1 MRKFLITL
9 LLLSVFSVALAQVST
24 GKAALFSL
32 AVPGSGHLYLEDYNK
47 GGIYLGAELAIILS
61 YLRLNAEKE
70 WKIDS
75 YQYFAQNKAG
85 LNSESSDY
93 IYQKAQDYMSLED
106 YNNGVIQTARNYF
119 LIGLED
125 KDAYET
131 YLSNNL
137 LPEEN
142 SWHWDNARDWQKYK
156 DLRRE
161 KQDLEIYANFAI
173 AAAILN
179 RIVSTIDA
187 MVTSKHI
194 KDKLENLTIKPD
206 FEQKGMQVSYEINF

>member
-1 MRKFLITL
+1 MRKFLIITVL
-9 LLLSVFSVALAQVST
+9 ISVISLAFSQVST

-32 AVPGSGHLYLEDYNK
+32 AVPGSGHLYLKDYNK

-61 YLRLNAEKE
+61 YIRLHAEKN

-75 YQYFAQNKAG
+75 YKNFAETNAG
-85 LNSESSDY
+85 LNTDSSDFL
-93 IYQKAQDYMSLED
+93 YQKAQDYMSREE
-106 YNNGVIQTARNYF
+106 YNNGIIQTARNYF
-119 LIGLED
+119 LIALED

-131 YLSNNL
+131 YLNNNL
-137 LPEEN
+137 LDGN
-142 SWHWDNARDWQKYK
+142 SDWSWDNQKNWQKYK
-156 DLRRE
+156 ELRRE

-179 RIVSTIDA
+179 RLVSTIDA

-194 KDKLENLTIKPD
+194 KDKLENLSIKPD

>member
-1 MRKFLITL
+1 
-9 LLLSVFSVALAQVST
+9 LAQVST

-32 AVPGSGHLYLEDYNK
+32 AVPGSGHLYLKDYNK

-61 YLRLNAEKE
+61 YLRLDAEKN
-70 WKIDS
+70 WKINT
-75 YQYFAQNKAG
+75 YQQFAQNNAG
-85 LNSESSDY
+85 LNSDSPDF

-106 YNNGVIQTARNYF
+106 YNNDVIQTARNYF

-131 YLSNNL
+131 YLNNNL

-142 SWHWDNARDWQKYK
+142 NWNWENTQDWQKYK

-187 MVTSKHI
+187 MVTSNYVKE
-194 KDKLENLTIKPD
+194 KLNNLSVKPD
-206 FEQKGMQVSYEINF
+206 LQKKGMQVSYEINF